1 MAVQA
6 ADPGEA
12 GARIAAVEVA
22 LDDFLDDR
30 PIMTV
35 LLLEAALVG
44 RQEAVEVMEQQA
56 AEHRALQMA
65 RAVDSRHIG
74 KADSRS
80 VPRLL
85 IGSLVEAGREIG
97 QRPAPWKVSPREN
110 GYIESF
116 NGKMRDELLNGEL
129 LDTLDEAKVLVEAWR
144 KTSNLIRPH
153 NSLGYS
159 PPVPEAHVIGKFTLG
174 RAQC

>member
-1 MAVQA
+1 
-6 ADPGEA
+6 
-12 GARIAAVEVA
+12 
-22 LDDFLDDR
+22 
-30 PIMTV
+30 
-35 LLLEAALVG
+35 
-44 RQEAVEVMEQQA
+44 MEQHPI
-56 AEHRALQMA
+56 EDRARRMA
-65 RAVDSRHIG
+65 STVDSRHIG